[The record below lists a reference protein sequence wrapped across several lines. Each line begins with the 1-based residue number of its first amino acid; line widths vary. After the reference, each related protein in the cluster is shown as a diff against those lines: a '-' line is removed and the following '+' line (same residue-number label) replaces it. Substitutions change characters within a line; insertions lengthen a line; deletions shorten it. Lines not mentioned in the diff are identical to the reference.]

1 MKLGRFGAI
10 ILALCLVSTAEGQ
23 TTRYRPLGS
32 WIDPTAEAYAR
43 WDGELQ
49 GRITRA
55 NPVRAEARPQLAG
68 LRPKS
73 VELLEDGLL
82 RKQKRALRNDPRLAR
97 RAISDLYRRPIYG
110 RNVLH
115 GSMAEAIFL
124 DRNQDWGYVGKPNA
138 PQHDVYRWV
147 NGRRTPF
154 NGQVKYHD
162 SGRSSLYARDM
173 LRDHRVHQILHPRR
187 SRRAD
192 QGLSQIGSPT
202 AGGGRRPSWVRRG
215 GGVRRPMPGVSIG
228 ATSAEIRTATS
239 EAARS
244 VARERYATYTSLGA
258 TLAMS
263 LGPTI
268 YDWARGD
275 LSANIAAYRV
285 VRSLSLMGIGVGTDI
300 ALRQIGRGAL
310 RGTVRGNAI
319 IGTAIAITETAWL
332 LHEHGWGRAFYQP
345 EFYEQAAGGVSALAL
360 GLAGGAYAT
369 GLAVETG
376 PWAPVIGFGAGV
388 LTGTVGYLGG
398 KAVAR
403 AMIEILS
410 PEMLRQEERHRLT
423 SVKSSLDRQIAALQ
437 TFGNH

>member
-1 MKLGRFGAI
+1 MKHGRLGAI

-23 TTRYRPLGS
+23 TITYRPLRS

-43 WDGELQ
+43 WNGELQ
-49 GRITRA
+49 SRIAGA

-68 LRPKS
+68 LKPKS

-82 RKQKRALRNDPRLAR
+82 RKQKRGLRNDSRLAR
-97 RAISDLYRRPIYG
+97 RAISNLYRRPIYG

-115 GSMAEAIFL
+115 GSMAEAIFV
-124 DRNQDWGYVGKPNA
+124 DRNQAWGYVGKPNA
-138 PQHDVYRWV
+138 AQHDVYRWV

-173 LRDHRVHQILHPRR
+173 LSDW
-187 SRRAD
+187 RAD
-192 QGLSQIGSPT
+192 RFFIPDDHVEPT
-202 AGGGRRPSWVRRG
+202 RAYLRSEALRLEAAGDKLGADRRWRDYGRVCP
-215 GGVRRPMPGVSIG
+215 IG

-268 YDWARGD
+268 YDWATGD

-285 VRSLSLMGIGVGTDI
+285 VRSLSLMGIGVGTDM
-300 ALRQIGRGAL
+300 ALRQIARGAL
-310 RGTVRGNAI
+310 RGTLRGNAI
-319 IGTAIAITETAWL
+319 TGAAISIMETAWL

-345 EFYEQAAGGVSALAL
+345 EFYEQAAGGMSALAL
-360 GLAGGAYAT
+360 GLAGSAYAT
-369 GLAVETG
+369 ALAVETG
-376 PWAPVIGFGAGV
+376 PWAPVIVLGAGV
-388 LTGTVGYLGG
+388 LTGTVGYFGG
-398 KAVAR
+398 KAGAR
-403 AMIEILS
+403 AMLEILS
-410 PEMLRQEERHRLT
+410 PEMLRREERYRIA
-423 SVKSSLDRQIAALQ
+423 SVKSSLDRQIAALRM
-437 TFGNH
+437 FGNP

>member
-1 MKLGRFGAI
+1 MKLGQFGAI
-10 ILALCLVSTAEGQ
+10 ILALCIVSTAEGQ
-23 TTRYRPLGS
+23 TSTYRPLGS
-32 WIDPTAEAYAR
+32 WTDPTAEAYAR

-49 GRITRA
+49 GRIARA

-68 LRPKS
+68 LKPKS

-82 RKQKRALRNDPRLAR
+82 RKQKRGLRNDPRLAR

-110 RNVLH
+110 RSVLH

-124 DRNQDWGYVGKPNA
+124 DRNQDWGYVAKPNA
-138 PQHDVYRWV
+138 AQHDVYRWV

-173 LRDHRVHQILHPRR
+173 LSDHRAARFFIPDDHVEPTRAYLKSEALRLEAVGDKLGAARR
-187 SRRAD
+187 WRD
-192 QGLSQIGSPT
+192 Y
-202 AGGGRRPSWVRRG
+202 GRVRP
-215 GGVRRPMPGVSIG
+215 IG

-285 VRSLSLMGIGVGTDI
+285 VRSLSLMGIGLGTDM
-300 ALRQIGRGAL
+300 ALQQIGQGAL

-398 KAVAR
+398 ETVAR

-410 PEMLRQEERHRLT
+410 PEMLRREERHRLT
-423 SVKSSLDRQIAALQ
+423 SVQSSLDRQIAALQ
-437 TFGNH
+437 SFGNR